1 MKTWNCIELNGY
13 CFRLM
18 QRILWC
24 SFVFSNL
31 IKWLAIYKL
40 NLWKVTSLIHY
51 YIEKLNTILQ
61 FQIINLL
68 HYSTDWYHNVCDA
81 PT

>member
-1 MKTWNCIELNGY
+1 MFLQDDYNFSVDENLELYRIEWL

-40 NLWKVTSLIHY
+40 NLW
-51 YIEKLNTILQ
+51 
-61 FQIINLL
+61 
-68 HYSTDWYHNVCDA
+68 
-81 PT
+81 